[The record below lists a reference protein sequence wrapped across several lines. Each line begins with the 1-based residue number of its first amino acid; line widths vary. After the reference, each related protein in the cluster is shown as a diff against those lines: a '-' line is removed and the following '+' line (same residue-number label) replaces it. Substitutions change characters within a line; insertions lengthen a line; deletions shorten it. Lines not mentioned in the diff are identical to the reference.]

1 MLTETRTWPR
11 LALLA
16 ALGSWRCRS
25 CSSPGAPRPAAG
37 RAPVG
42 PGPRQFVKGVGVGF
56 AHSEAGAEAAA
67 AHYLLELER
76 AIDTLDAS
84 AHGGGGAARCHGGG
98 GARVRES
105 CGGGDRGRAV
115 RWACR
120 SGGWRSRPIRSS
132 YSPAGAQITVL
143 ESWIYATATREA
155 LWAIERVSLIWR
167 HGDWRVSGI
176 GGAAP
181 SANESLADLRSQ
193 LEFPGVGDASVR

>member
-16 ALGSWRCRS
+16 ASLAAISIVFVAGRATAG
-25 CSSPGAPRPAAG
+25 GAP
-37 RAPVG
+37 APVG

-76 AIDTLDAS
+76 AIDTLNAS
-84 AHGGGGAARCHGGG
+84 RTAAVAQLVSTAAE
-98 GARVRES
+98 ARVFES
-105 CGGGDRGRAV
+105 HAAAAIAV
-115 RWACR
+115 ER
-120 SGGWRSRPIRSS
+120 SDGVPLRRVAISTDPVS
-132 YSPAGAQITVL
+132 YSPAGAEITVL
-143 ESWIYATATREA
+143 ESWFYASATREA
-155 LWAIERVSLIWR
+155 LWAIERVSLVWE

-181 SANESLADLRSQ
+181 SADESLSDLRSQ
-193 LEFPGVGDASVR
+193 LEFSGVGDASVR